1 MMLHNGATQRR
12 ISAWQRLPCSP
23 RHVRWGEPSAGTE
36 RDGRT
41 GDERAER
48 ESAAHWPGDAAD
60 GPQRVALQVW
70 ASRSGGYGR
79 HDYRS

>member
-1 MMLHNGATQRR
+1 MMLYNGATQRR
-12 ISAWQRLPCSP
+12 SGAWQRLPCSP
-23 RHVRWGEPSAGTE
+23 RHVRWGGPAAGTE

-41 GDERAER
+41 GDERAAR
-48 ESAAHWPGDAAD
+48 ESAAHCPGDAAD
-60 GPQRVALQVW
+60 GPERGALQLL